1 MAALVFSAQAFTIML
16 ASPIWGSLADRH
28 GRERMVER
36 SIFGGAVVILG
47 MAFVGVAM
55 RGVIP

>member
-1 MAALVFSAQAFTIML
+1 MVFSAQAFTIML
-16 ASPIWGSLADRH
+16 ASPILRSLADRH
-28 GRERMVER
+28 RRERMVER